1 MAIFSDLIVTGPTR
15 VTGTINGTM
24 GFIGDIDWNQI
35 TNKVYASS
43 TTDGIMTKA
52 DFNIIQNWKNNDLI
66 TYSAWI
72 GSETAKPNIDWDS
85 EISKYNHWL

>member
-1 MAIFSDLIVTGPTR
+1 MAIYSELIITEPTR
-15 VTGTINGTM
+15 VINAITSAM
-24 GFIGDIDWNQI
+24 GFIGDIDWNNI

-52 DFNIIQNWKNNDLI
+52 DFTTIQNWKNNDLI

-72 GSETAKPNIDWDS
+72 GSETANPGIDWNS
-85 EISKYNHWL
+85 ESNKYKHWP